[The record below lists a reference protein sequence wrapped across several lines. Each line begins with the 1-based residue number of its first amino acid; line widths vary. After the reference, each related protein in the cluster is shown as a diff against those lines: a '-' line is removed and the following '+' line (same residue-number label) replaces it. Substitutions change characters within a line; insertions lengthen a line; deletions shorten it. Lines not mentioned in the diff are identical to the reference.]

1 MKKSKTVLSLFSI
14 LLCAS
19 LMFGVF
25 TSSAFKDTAAADVKL
40 QGVSG
45 KLYRFG
51 EDILQ
56 AIYDK
61 EDKSQVEKNHEKIN
75 EKVILG
81 GFPVGLKLYADGVIV
96 VGTEPVDTS
105 TGDVNTAE
113 KAGLLIGD
121 VIKKVNG
128 IKVTTNAEVSQH
140 IEKSNGNELE
150 FEIMR
155 GKELLK
161 VNFCAAFS
169 VSEGK
174 YKAGLW
180 IRDSSA
186 GIGTVTFCTQN
197 GLFASLGHAVCDID
211 TKEVLPIA
219 QGECTSVNLTG
230 FIKGGSGVTGELCG
244 ILESD
249 SLGVVYDNGDIGVYG
264 EYNTLPEGNLIE
276 IANSSEVKTG
286 EASIFT
292 TLENGA
298 VTEYKIDIVSID
310 SDSKENKNLVLKVKD
325 KNLINKSGGII
336 QGMSGSPIVQ
346 NGRLVGAVTHVFLDD
361 PTGGYG
367 IFAETMLAKLNS
379 FQNSEEYKKAS

>member
-1 MKKSKTVLSLFSI
+1 MKKSKTLLSLFSL

-25 TSSAFKDTAAADVKL
+25 TSSAFKESATTDLKL

-45 KLYRFG
+45 KLYRLG
-51 EDILQ
+51 EDILD

-61 EDKSQVEKNHEKIN
+61 DENKFNENENKSTN
-75 EKVILG
+75 EKVFLG
-81 GFPVGLKLYADGVIV
+81 GYPVGLKLYADGVIV
-96 VGTEPVDTS
+96 VGTEAVDTS

-128 IKVTTNAEVSQH
+128 VKVTTNAQVSQH
-140 IEKSNGNELE
+140 IEKSNGNKLE

-155 GKELLK
+155 GKELIK

-186 GIGTVTFCTQN
+186 GIGTVTFCTQD

-219 QGECTSVNLTG
+219 QGECTNVNLTG
-230 FIKGGSGVTGELCG
+230 YVKGGSGVTGELCG
-244 ILESD
+244 FLESD
-249 SLGVVYDNGDIGVYG
+249 STGVIYDNGDIGVYG
-264 EYNTLPEGNLIE
+264 EFNSLPKATLME
-276 IANSSEVKTG
+276 IASPDEIKTG
-286 EASIFT
+286 DASIFT
-292 TLENGA
+292 TIENGA
-298 VTEYKIDIVSID
+298 ITEYSIEIISVD
-310 SDSKENKNLVLKVKD
+310 SNSKENKNLVLKVKD
-325 KNLINKSGGII
+325 KNLIEKSGGII

-346 NGRLVGAVTHVFLDD
+346 NGKLVGAVTHVFLDD

-367 IFAETMLAKLNS
+367 IFAETMLLKLQS
-379 FQNSEEYKKAS
+379 FNNHIENKKAS

>member
-1 MKKSKTVLSLFSI
+1 MKKSKTILSLFSL

-25 TSSAFKDTAAADVKL
+25 TSSAFKDTAVADVKL

-45 KLYRFG
+45 KLYRLG
-51 EDILQ
+51 EDILD
-56 AIYDK
+56 AIYDNDENK
-61 EDKSQVEKNHEKIN
+61 TDKIEDKNIN
-75 EKVILG
+75 EKVLLG
-81 GFPVGLKLYADGVIV
+81 GYPVGLKLYADGVIV
-96 VGTEPVDTS
+96 VGTEAVDTS

-113 KAGLLIGD
+113 KAGLIIGD

-128 IKVTTNAEVSQH
+128 IKVTTNGEVSQH
-140 IEKSNGNELE
+140 IEKSNGNQLE

-155 GKELLK
+155 GKQLMK
-161 VNFCAAFS
+161 VNFCAEFS

-211 TKEVLPIA
+211 TKEVLPIS
-219 QGECTSVNLTG
+219 QGECTNVNLTG
-230 FIKGGSGVTGELCG
+230 FVKGGSGVTGELCG
-244 ILESD
+244 ILEGD
-249 SLGVVYDNGDIGVYG
+249 STGTIYDNGDIGVYG
-264 EYNTLPEGNLIE
+264 EFNALPKANLIE
-276 IANSSEVKTG
+276 IANTDEVETG

-298 VTEYKIDIVSID
+298 VTEYEIEIVNID
-310 SDSKENKNLVLKVKD
+310 SDSPENKNLVLKVKD
-325 KNLINKSGGII
+325 KNLIDKSGGII

-346 NGRLVGAVTHVFLDD
+346 NGKLVGAVTHVFLDD

-379 FQNSEEYKKAS
+379 FQNIKEYKKAS

>member
-1 MKKSKTVLSLFSI
+1 MKKSKTLLSLFSL

-25 TSSAFKDTAAADVKL
+25 TSSAFKDTAVADVKL

-45 KLYRFG
+45 KLYRLG
-51 EDILQ
+51 EDILD

-61 EDKSQVEKNHEKIN
+61 NENKTDKIDNKTIN
-75 EKVILG
+75 EKVLLG
-81 GFPVGLKLYADGVIV
+81 GYPVGLKLYADGVIV
-96 VGTEPVDTS
+96 VGTEAVDTS

-113 KAGLLIGD
+113 KAGLIIGD

-128 IKVTTNAEVSQH
+128 IKVTTNGEVSQH
-140 IEKSNGNELE
+140 IEKSNGNQLE

-155 GKELLK
+155 GKQLMK
-161 VNFCAAFS
+161 VNFCAEFS

-186 GIGTVTFCTQN
+186 GIGTVTFCTQS

-211 TKEVLPIA
+211 TKEVLPIS
-219 QGECTSVNLTG
+219 QGECTNVNLTG

-244 ILESD
+244 ILEGD
-249 SLGVVYDNGDIGVYG
+249 STGVIYDNGDIGVYG
-264 EYNTLPEGNLIE
+264 EFNTLPKANLIE
-276 IANSSEVKTG
+276 IADTDEVETG

-298 VTEYKIDIVSID
+298 VTEYEIEIVNID
-310 SDSKENKNLVLKVKD
+310 SDSPENKNLVLKVKD
-325 KNLINKSGGII
+325 KNLIDKSGGII
-336 QGMSGSPIVQ
+336 QGMSGSPVVQ
-346 NGRLVGAVTHVFLDD
+346 NGKLVGAVTHVFLDD

-367 IFAETMLAKLNS
+367 IFAETMLEKLNVIET
-379 FQNSEEYKKAS
+379 QTTKKAS